1 MKIAVTGASGFVGR
15 RLCARARERGHE
27 VVAIGRRSGDRLW
40 DPMAEPAPLSGVDAV
55 VHLAGEP
62 VAEGRWTRRKR
73 AAIRDSRVIA
83 TRNLVAGLAGT
94 GVRVLVSASAT
105 GYYGDRGDEE
115 LTEDSPP
122 GEGFLAEVCREWEGE
137 AFRAAER
144 GVRVAVVRTGVALG
158 PDGGALA
165 RMRTPFS
172 LGLGGRLGS
181 GEQWMSWI
189 HRDDLV
195 GIYLHALEREEVSG
209 PLLGTAPAPVRNAE
223 FTKALGRV
231 LERPTVLPM
240 PGWML
245 RVLFG
250 KVAEVLL
257 SSQRCRP
264 RRTMESGFSF
274 AHPDLEGALREVLSA

>member
-1 MKIAVTGASGFVGR
+1 MKIAVTGASGFIGR

-27 VVAIGRRSGDRLW
+27 VVALGRRTGDRLW
-40 DPMAEPAPLSGVDAV
+40 DPMAGPAPLSGVEAV

-62 VAEGRWTRRKR
+62 VGEGRWTRRKR
-73 AAIRDSRVIA
+73 AAIRDSRVIG
-83 TRNLVAGLAGT
+83 TRNLVEGLAGT
-94 GVRVLVSASAT
+94 PVRVLVSASAT
-105 GYYGDRGDEE
+105 GYYGDRGEEE

-122 GEGFLAEVCREWEGE
+122 GEGFLAEVCREWERE
-137 AFRAAER
+137 AFRARER
-144 GVRVAVVRTGVALG
+144 GVRVVAVRTGVVLG

-165 RMRTPFS
+165 RMRTPFA

-195 GIYLHALEREEVSG
+195 GIYLHALEREGISG
-209 PLLGTAPAPVRNAE
+209 PLLGTAPAPVRNRE

-231 LERPTVLPM
+231 LGRPTIVPM

-250 KVAEVLL
+250 KMAEVLL

-264 RRTMESGFSF
+264 QRTLESGFSF
-274 AHPDLEGALREVLSA
+274 TYPDLEGALREVLVP

>member
-27 VVAIGRRSGDRLW
+27 VVTIGRFSGDRRW
-40 DPMAEPAPLSGVDAV
+40 DPMAGPAPLSGVDAV

-62 VAEGRWTRRKR
+62 VAEGRWTRRKM
-73 AAIRDSRVIA
+73 AAIRDSRVVG
-83 TRNLVAGLAGT
+83 TRNLVEGLAGAP
-94 GVRVLVSASAT
+94 VRVLVSASAT
-105 GYYGDRGDEE
+105 GYYGDRGEEE
-115 LTEDSPP
+115 LTEDSPS
-122 GEGFLAEVCREWEGE
+122 GEGFLAEVCREWERE

-144 GVRVAVVRTGVALG
+144 GVRVVVVRTGVVLG

-189 HRDDLV
+189 DRDDLV
-195 GIYLHALEREEVSG
+195 GIYFHALEREGVSG
-209 PLLGTAPAPVRNAE
+209 PLLGTAPEPVRNAE
-223 FTKALGRV
+223 FTKALGRA
-231 LERPTVLPM
+231 LGRPTIFPM
-240 PGWML
+240 PGWMM
-245 RVLFG
+245 RALFG
-250 KVAEVLL
+250 RVAEVLL

-264 RRTMESGFSF
+264 RRTLASGFTF
-274 AHPDLEGALREVLSA
+274 EHPDLGEALGRALSA